1 MGFFKVKT
9 HLCSWSSDHEK
20 LSSRSVILPENF
32 SCSTTDSKQF
42 SKQPKNCAVTW
53 KILLFLQSFSFAYSW
68 NVSSPEKKRVPAGTD
83 DTMFIYKEG
92 LQFIY
97 SSSESPSLEYPPLFP
112 PETELRLLLLLLLML
127 WLPQLLLLGMVGLE
141 RCWAEVR
148 ADEAEPVAPTLEFLV
163 LKGATEL
170 CLKINKQQKRLLVW
184 IKNFVKTNKK
194 LPLPTLFLYKM

>member
-1 MGFFKVKT
+1 MPIAET
-9 HLCSWSSDHEK
+9 C
-20 LSSRSVILPENF
+20 P
-32 SCSTTDSKQF
+32 
-42 SKQPKNCAVTW
+42 
-53 KILLFLQSFSFAYSW
+53 
-68 NVSSPEKKRVPAGTD
+68 PEKKRVPAGT

-141 RCWAEVR
+141 RCAEVR

-170 CLKINKQQKRLLVW
+170 CLKINKQQKSLLV
-184 IKNFVKTNKK
+184 
-194 LPLPTLFLYKM
+194 

>member
-1 MGFFKVKT
+1 MPIALALT
-9 HLCSWSSDHEK
+9 LC
-20 LSSRSVILPENF
+20 
-32 SCSTTDSKQF
+32 
-42 SKQPKNCAVTW
+42 
-53 KILLFLQSFSFAYSW
+53 LL
-68 NVSSPEKKRVPAGTD
+68 
-83 DTMFIYKEG
+83 YKEG

-141 RCWAEVR
+141 RCAEVR

-170 CLKINKQQKRLLVW
+170 CLQMKKNIGFEKIS
-184 IKNFVKTNKK
+184 VKTIFWHCIS
-194 LPLPTLFLYKM
+194 PLH

>member
-1 MGFFKVKT
+1 MPIALALT
-9 HLCSWSSDHEK
+9 LC
-20 LSSRSVILPENF
+20 
-32 SCSTTDSKQF
+32 
-42 SKQPKNCAVTW
+42 
-53 KILLFLQSFSFAYSW
+53 LL
-68 NVSSPEKKRVPAGTD
+68 
-83 DTMFIYKEG
+83 YKEG

-141 RCWAEVR
+141 RCAEVR

-170 CLKINKQQKRLLVW
+170 CLQMKKKNIGFEKIS
-184 IKNFVKTNKK
+184 VKTIFWHAFHHYISTVKK
-194 LPLPTLFLYKM
+194 ILLLQIQFYSLHMTLSTYIA